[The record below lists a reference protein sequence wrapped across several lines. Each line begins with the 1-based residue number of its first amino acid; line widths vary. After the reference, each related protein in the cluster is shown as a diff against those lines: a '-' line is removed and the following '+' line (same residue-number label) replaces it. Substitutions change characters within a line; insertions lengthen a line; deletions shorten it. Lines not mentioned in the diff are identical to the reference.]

1 MLMGG
6 LKFKLCHKSMNLMT
20 KRITISLDDKLAR
33 TLQETAKGSDLKVS
47 TLVKKAVEEYLRR
60 LELDSEEPAVHPKVV
75 WRVRGRVNPR
85 GPSVRM
91 GRVKTGSFRIVD
103 VDKLQ
108 IP

>member
-1 MLMGG
+1 
-6 LKFKLCHKSMNLMT
+6 MT
-20 KRITISLDDKLAR
+20 KRITISLDEKLAKALR
-33 TLQETAKGSDLKVS
+33 ETAKGSDLKVS
-47 TLVKKAVEEYLRR
+47 TLVKKAVEEYLHR
-60 LELDSEEPAVHPKVV
+60 LEPDAEEPDIHPKVV

-91 GRVKTGSFRIVD
+91 GRMKTGSFRIVD